1 MAFLDTVS
9 GCFRHRIGKRRKT
22 LPHTSVMR
30 RAGLSSAFASVMLC
44 VMLAGCGSTST
55 AEIPVGTPVEN
66 MVDPTSIE
74 WPLVIT
80 SASLPAVTPVIEA
93 SSRQSPARIVTL
105 ATGAGELIAA
115 MGAGDQV
122 VGRDETSSAPQI
134 KSAPIVTKA
143 HQVSAEQVLAL
154 TPDLV
159 IIDSATGPVEVL
171 DQIRASGIRVEML
184 PDTWTVADMALRIDA
199 LGGFLGLSASN
210 IALAQES
217 LIPSVPDT
225 STVGPRVAFLYL
237 RGPSS
242 IYLLGGEGSGA
253 DALIEAAGGVDVG
266 AEAGYEPFTPLTA
279 EALIAAAPDVLLV
292 MTEGLASVGGVDGL
306 RALPGVAQTPA
317 GASGRVIA
325 VDDTVLLSFGARTG
339 ALIENL
345 RTGLAR

>member
-1 MAFLDTVS
+1 
-9 GCFRHRIGKRRKT
+9 
-22 LPHTSVMR
+22 MR
-30 RAGLSSAFASVMLC
+30 RVRISSALVGSILC
-44 VMLAGCGSTST
+44 VALAGCGSAGT
-55 AEIPVGTPVEN
+55 AETSVSAPAESVGTSDSV
-66 MVDPTSIE
+66 T
-74 WPLVIT
+74 WPWVIT
-80 SASLPAVTPVIEA
+80 SDSLPAVAPVIDGPGAE
-93 SSRQSPARIVTL
+93 SRSPARIVTL

-115 MGAGDQV
+115 MGAGDRV

-134 KSAPIVTKA
+134 EAAPIVTKA

-154 TPDLV
+154 NPDLV

-171 DQIRASGIRVEML
+171 DQIRSSGIPVESL
-184 PDTWTVADMALRIDA
+184 PDTWSVADMAPRIDA
-199 LGGFLGLSASN
+199 LGGYLGVPTSDIDEAKAN
-210 IALAQES
+210 
-217 LIPSVPDT
+217 LIPSVPNAST
-225 STVGPRVAFLYL
+225 SGPRVAFLYL

-279 EALIAAAPDVLLV
+279 EALIAAAPEVLLV

-317 GASGRVIA
+317 GKSGRVIA

-339 ALIENL
+339 ALIESL

>member
-1 MAFLDTVS
+1 
-9 GCFRHRIGKRRKT
+9 
-22 LPHTSVMR
+22 MR
-30 RAGLSSAFASVMLC
+30 RARVSSAVVGAILC
-44 VMLAGCGSTST
+44 VMLAGCGTADT
-55 AEIPVGTPVEN
+55 AEAPVGNPVEN
-66 MVDPTSIE
+66 VDDSASVD

-80 SASLPAVTPVIEA
+80 SASLPAVTPVIDVP
-93 SSRQSPARIVTL
+93 SGGPPTRIVTL

-115 MGAGDQV
+115 MGAGDRV

-134 KSAPIVTKA
+134 DGAPIVTKA
-143 HQVSAEQVLAL
+143 HQVSAEQILAL
-154 TPDLV
+154 NPDLV

-171 DQIRASGIRVEML
+171 DQIRASGISVKML
-184 PDTWTVADMALRIDA
+184 PDTWTVADMAPRIDA
-199 LGGFLGLSASN
+199 LGEYLGLNPSN
-210 IALAQES
+210 IEVAKEN
-217 LIPSVPDT
+217 LIPLVSTT
-225 STVGPRVAFLYL
+225 STAGPRVAFLYL

-339 ALIENL
+339 ALIESL
-345 RTGLAR
+345 RMGLTR

>member
-1 MAFLDTVS
+1 MQRERVS
-9 GCFRHRIGKRRKT
+9 
-22 LPHTSVMR
+22 
-30 RAGLSSAFASVMLC
+30 
-44 VMLAGCGSTST
+44 LALVGAILGVALVGCGSAGTSGNPDSSP
-55 AEIPVGTPVEN
+55 AE
-66 MVDPTSIE
+66 TSSASDSSS

-80 SASLPAVTPVIEA
+80 SDSLPAVTPVIESPMDGA
-93 SSRQSPARIVTL
+93 PARIVTL

-115 MGAGDQV
+115 MGAGDRV

-134 KSAPIVTKA
+134 EGAPIVTKG

-154 TPDLV
+154 NPDLV

-171 DQIRASGIRVEML
+171 DQIRASGIPVELL
-184 PDTWTVADMALRIDA
+184 PDTWTVSDMAPRIDA
-199 LGGFLGLSASN
+199 LGGYLGVSKSDIDVAKAN
-210 IALAQES
+210 
-217 LIPSVPDT
+217 LIPSVPNEST
-225 STVGPRVAFLYL
+225 SGPRVAFLYL

-317 GASGRVIA
+317 GQSGRVIA
-325 VDDTVLLSFGARTG
+325 VEDTVLLSFGARTG

-345 RTGLAR
+345 RAGLAR